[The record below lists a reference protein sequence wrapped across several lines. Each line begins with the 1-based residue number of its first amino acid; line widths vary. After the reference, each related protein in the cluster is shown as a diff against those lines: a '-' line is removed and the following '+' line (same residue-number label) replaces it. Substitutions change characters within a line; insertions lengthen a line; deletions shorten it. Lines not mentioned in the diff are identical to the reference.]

1 VELLYLGSV
10 LDHFHA
16 FTSFKIDD
24 TCKLAEKFY
33 TEDFALLNLHG
44 SRIQLE
50 YYKLSMDHPN
60 FENID
65 YLTTLYHHLVDTGLK
80 NDFDL
85 VNRMIRMVLALLV
98 SSSMTKQTFSSMK
111 FIKNQL

>member
-10 LDHFHA
+10 LNHFYA

-24 TCKLAEKFY
+24 TCKFAEKLY
-33 TEDFALLNLHG
+33 PEDFALMNLHG

-65 YLTTLYHHLVDTGLK
+65 YLATLYHRLVDTCLT
-80 NDFDL
+80 NDLDL
-85 VNRMIRMVLALLV
+85 VSRMIRMVLALLV
-98 SSSMTKQTFSSMK
+98 FSSMTKQTFSSMK